1 MSAISTA
8 DLRRWTALLEFY
20 SADVLGQ
27 EYNTLYPH
35 RTEVADEASL
45 LSAVKTDY
53 VCAEYS
59 NCLRSNE
66 NFIKSN
72 CLAFDIDNDES
83 EDRSMWV
90 TPEDII
96 RNFPNVT
103 MAFHYSRHHMIDK
116 HYVDYST
123 GEILKTVTSRP
134 RFHVFFEIVPVYD
147 FEEYKALKEK
157 ALTVFPYFDKG
168 AMDSA
173 RFFYGTEE
181 PEVLFHPGTETL
193 TEYLCPADFEDELS
207 KIKVGSR
214 NKTLSVFAG
223 KTLKRYGDTEKAWQK
238 FLDKNA
244 LCDPPLDDAELKQIW
259 NSALKFYRK
268 VSSSLEYIS
277 PEEYEA
283 SADTAAEPSWD
294 EPLPFG
300 GEALPEFPV
309 DALPDVIRSYAV
321 AVGNS
326 TQTPVDMAAVACL
339 TAASAC
345 MRNLYKVEGKPDW
358 HEPTNIYS
366 VIIAEP
372 SERKSA
378 VTALSTKPVDEYI
391 REYNEKH
398 KVEFEMSK
406 ATKQRLENRKNSLLS
421 QSKKKGEEAAAD
433 FNDTLRSVVEQ
444 LVNFEEIKPL
454 KIYVDDTTP
463 EKLTET
469 LAENGGA
476 ISIIS
481 SEGGIFDVL
490 SGTYSN
496 KVNIDVFLKAYSG
509 ENISV
514 ERIMRQS
521 ISVEE
526 ACLTILLSV
535 QPVVIGELMS
545 NKKFR
550 HRGLTARFLYTTPK
564 SFVGSRSLDSA
575 SIPPETYLAYKA
587 LLYNILSENRK
598 GRAEI
603 IRLTP
608 EARKVLTGYYDWVEK
623 RLTGE
628 FSMYSDWLGKLVGN
642 TLRIAGILARCGCM
656 RKDVG
661 EAVFECDAPIM
672 IDTETMENAIRIGK
686 YFLVHAVGA
695 YGDMG
700 VRSDFKAALTALEK
714 LKEKKLIR
722 ITRRD
727 VMRFCRWVGSADE
740 AQAIINNLED
750 YGYVRLASIDASD
763 KLRSGRPKNA
773 VYAVNPHLYR

>member
-1 MSAISTA
+1 M
-8 DLRRWTALLEFY
+8 LEFH

-27 EYNTLYPH
+27 EYNTFYPN
-35 RTEVADEASL
+35 RTEVTDEASL

-53 VCAEYS
+53 VCAEYR
-59 NCLRSNE
+59 NGCRSND

-83 EDRSMWV
+83 EDSTAWAY
-90 TPEDII
+90 PEMII
-96 RNFPNVT
+96 RAFPNVT
-103 MAFHYSRHHMIDK
+103 MAFHFSRHHMVDK
-116 HYVDYST
+116 VYADNST
-123 GEILKTVTSRP
+123 GEVTKIVTARP
-134 RFHVFFEIVPVYD
+134 RFHVFFEIDPVYSY
-147 FEEYKALKEK
+147 EEYKALKEK
-157 ALTVFPYFDKG
+157 ALSVFPYFDK
-168 AMDSA
+168 AALDSA

-181 PEVLFHPGTETL
+181 PDVLFHPGTETL

-223 KTLKRYGDTEKAWQK
+223 KILKRYGDTQEAYQK

-244 LCDPPLDDAELKQIW
+244 LCDPPLEDAELKKIW
-259 NSALKFYRK
+259 GSALKFYKK
-268 VSSSLEYIS
+268 VSSSPEYIP

-283 SADTAAEPSWD
+283 VSVMAAEPSWD

-309 DALPDVIRSYAV
+309 DALPEVLRNYAV
-321 AVGNS
+321 AVGQS
-326 TQTPVDMAAVACL
+326 TQTPVDMTAVGCL
-339 TAASAC
+339 TTASAC

-391 REYNEKH
+391 REYNEMH

-406 ATKQRLENRKNSLLS
+406 ATKQRLENKKNSLLS
-421 QSKKKGEEAAAD
+421 QSKKKGEDSSAVD
-433 FNDTLRSVVEQ
+433 FNDALRSVVEQ

-469 LAENGGA
+469 LADNGGA

-490 SGTYSN
+490 SGTYSS

-521 ISVEE
+521 ISVNE

-575 SIPPETYLAYKA
+575 SIPQETYLAYKA
-587 LLYNILSENRK
+587 LIYNILSETRK
-598 GRAEI
+598 GSAEI

-608 EARKVLTGYYDWVEK
+608 EARTVLTGYYDWVEK

-661 EAVFECDAPIM
+661 DAVFECDADLLINA
-672 IDTETMENAIRIGK
+672 ETMENAIRIGK
-686 YFLVHAVGA
+686 YFLVHAVHA

-714 LKEKKLIR
+714 LKEKKLTR

-740 AQAIINNLED
+740 AQSIINNLED

-763 KLRSGRPKNA
+763 KLRNGRPKNA